1 VNIQGVSGAVLAGGR
16 SSRFGLDK
24 ALASWRGRTLLEHA
38 LDGLAGCAERF
49 VVGGDA
55 ARYGF
60 AGVPVHPDLEPH
72 QGSLF
77 GLARALEI
85 AAQPRVAVTACDMPR
100 LTGAYW
106 AFLADLE
113 LADVVIPQNA
123 NGQLEPLAAIYAKA
137 CLSPVQNAIE
147 ESELRM
153 TGWLERVSVRVV
165 PWVDLESRFGSD
177 VFRNVNTRA
186 DLEQA
191 REDALE

>member
-1 VNIQGVSGAVLAGGR
+1 MSLELVSGAVLAGGR
-16 SSRFGLDK
+16 SLRFGLDK
-24 ALASWRGRTLLEHA
+24 ALASWRGQTLLEHA
-38 LDGLAGCAERF
+38 LDGLAGCSERF

-55 ARYGF
+55 TRYGF
-60 AGVPVHPDLEPH
+60 AGVPVHPDPEPH
-72 QGSLF
+72 RGSLF

-106 AFLADLE
+106 AFLAGLE

-137 CLSPVQNAIE
+137 CLFPVRNAVGE
-147 ESELRM
+147 GELKM

-165 PWVDLESRFGSD
+165 PWVDLESRFGAD

-191 REDALE
+191 REDNLE